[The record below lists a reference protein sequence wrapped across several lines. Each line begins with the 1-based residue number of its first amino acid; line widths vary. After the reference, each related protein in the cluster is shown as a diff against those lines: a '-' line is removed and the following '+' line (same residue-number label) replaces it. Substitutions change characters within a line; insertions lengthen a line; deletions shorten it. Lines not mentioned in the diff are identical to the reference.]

1 MPFFS
6 IFILE
11 NKLLLTFKTTL
22 FIMLMC
28 GMQFLPPTIHDLVEF
43 SSFPL
48 SVSWTYC
55 LASNAERIWQT
66 WGCHF
71 SGYVTKDCSFLLFCA
86 GALSCFIRW
95 SQQPCCEMPKERPW
109 WQGSKGGLQPAA
121 HEELRPWSTNLQSTG
136 SCPHHM
142 NVSLEVDPAHS
153 SLQMTAAHEA
163 LKHRTQW
170 SHFQTPES

>member
-22 FIMLMC
+22 FIMLMG
-28 GMQFLPPTIHDLVEF
+28 GMQFLPPTMHDLVEF

-121 HEELRPWSTNLQSTG
+121 HEELRPQSNNSRGTESCQQPHECRSKSSSSPCWDEIQSWLTLELQLCERSW
-136 SCPHHM
+136 
-142 NVSLEVDPAHS
+142 NRES
-153 SLQMTAAHEA
+153 S
-163 LKHRTQW
+163 
-170 SHFQTPES
+170 